1 MKKHGAETEEHN
13 FNTVKCKLRVF
24 QKMKEHLVDQISDL
38 GDLQEDFTDVDNF
51 FEHVIQ
57 NDRNDYERQ
66 FREKGKYHHSVIG
79 NNNSGV
85 VSMEMAPGGSL
96 HNEIGLVN
104 DSIKLLFRALES
116 ESLDQVCT
124 VIKQFL
130 DSPKTAG
137 GAGCSPGQYHGGQYN
152 GQCTLLF

>member
-1 MKKHGAETEEHN
+1 
-13 FNTVKCKLRVF
+13 
-24 QKMKEHLVDQISDL
+24 MKEHLRDQISDIE
-38 GDLQEDFTDVDNF
+38 DLEEDFPDVDNF

-66 FREKGKYHHSVIG
+66 FRVKGKYHNSIIG

-85 VSMEMAPGGSL
+85 DTMECAPGGSL

-104 DSIKLLFRALES
+104 DSIKLLFKALES
-116 ESLDQVCT
+116 EQLETVCT
-124 VIKQFL
+124 AIKQYL
-130 DSPKTAG
+130 DSPKSAG

-152 GQCTLLF
+152 GQCVVLF